1 MNTLFV
7 FVSYDI
13 ADPGRLRRV
22 ATLCEGY
29 GERVQKSVFECHLK
43 PAQLQELRD
52 RLARIVRPDEDKV
65 FIATLCRADAARI
78 LVDGHGHIARDWDY
92 WLA

>member
-1 MNTLFV
+1 MTPLFV

-13 ADPGRLRRV
+13 GNPARLRRV

-29 GERVQKSVFECHLK
+29 GERVQKSVFECYLSK
-43 PAQLQELRD
+43 TQVQELRD
-52 RLARIVRPDEDKV
+52 RLTRIIRPGEDKV
-65 FIATLCRADAARI
+65 FIATLCHADASRMR
-78 LVDGHGHIARDWDY
+78 VDGQGHIARDWDY